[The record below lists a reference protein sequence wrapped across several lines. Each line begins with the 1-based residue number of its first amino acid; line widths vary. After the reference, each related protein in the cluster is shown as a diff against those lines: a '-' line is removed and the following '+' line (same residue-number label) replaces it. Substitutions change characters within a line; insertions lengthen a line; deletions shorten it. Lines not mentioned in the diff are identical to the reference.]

1 VLGRYKETIFDG
13 GLVDLVRV
21 TVAGDDLRARI
32 LADRPVA
39 LLVDPDPEET
49 TVLELRM
56 IEQGFEVRVART
68 TEQAKKMLATDEIE
82 LVVSEIDLG
91 QSGEDGLSLLAS
103 ARQAE
108 WGRELPWLILSRR
121 QGRADAETAFALGV
135 IDYML
140 KPAPAEVLVAKLK
153 QVLDKRAGDRPQ
165 RGVSGS
171 LTEMGIP
178 DLVQILFYGRK
189 SGALRLRHGADTGD
203 IFFAEGMVV
212 DAGWGKLRGED
223 AVYALLHLHEGD
235 FAFDPGA
242 RAEKTTITASP
253 ESLLLEGMRRMDEA

>member
-1 VLGRYKETIFDG
+1 VLGRYRETIFDP
-13 GLVDLVRV
+13 GLLDLVRV

-49 TVLELRM
+49 TVLELRL
-56 IEQGFEVRVART
+56 IEQGFEVRVARSAD
-68 TEQAKKMLATDEIE
+68 QARKILEADEIE
-82 LVVSEIDLG
+82 LVVSEIELG
-91 QSGEDGLSLLAS
+91 ASGEDGLALLAA
-103 ARQAE
+103 ARRND

-121 QGRADAETAFALGV
+121 QGRADAETAFGLGV

-153 QVLDKRAGDRPQ
+153 QQLDKRAGDRPQ

-171 LTEMGIP
+171 LSEMGIP

-189 SGALRLRHGADTGD
+189 SGALRLRRGAESGD
-203 IFFAEGMVV
+203 VYFAEGMVV
-212 DAGWGKLRGED
+212 DAVWGKLRGED
-223 AVYALLHLHEGD
+223 AFYDLLRLREGD
-235 FAFDPGA
+235 FAFDPAG

-253 ESLLLEGMRRMDEA
+253 ETLLLEGMRRMDEG

>member
-1 VLGRYKETIFDG
+1 
-13 GLVDLVRV
+13 
-21 TVAGDDLRARI
+21 
-32 LADRPVA
+32 
-39 LLVDPDPEET
+39 
-49 TVLELRM
+49 
-56 IEQGFEVRVART
+56 
-68 TEQAKKMLATDEIE
+68 
-82 LVVSEIDLG
+82 
-91 QSGEDGLSLLAS
+91 
-103 ARQAE
+103 
-108 WGRELPWLILSRR
+108 
-121 QGRADAETAFALGV
+121 
-135 IDYML
+135 
-140 KPAPAEVLVAKLK
+140 VAKLK

-253 ESLLLEGMRRMDEA
+253 ESLLLEGLRRMDEA